1 MAVINFLNTVDFN
14 LNQTT
19 NQVIQ
24 NLAGDPSAAN
34 SEVGGIYYNTTT
46 SELKVCTNGT
56 TPTWVS
62 VADTDNYVDGISFNT
77 GTGVLTLT
85 RTGSLPDLTQDLD
98 GRYVESVTEGAGI
111 TVGGTAAAPTVAVDY
126 LGADNFILEA
136 TDGTALTLASTD
148 KFVISDASDSNVKY
162 VNLSQI
168 STALGGYTDWVLEGD
183 NATTVNVTDGLR
195 VDFRGDTG
203 ITTTVTAGTPN
214 ILSIDLD
221 DTAVTPGSYTYAS
234 ITVDQQGRLTAASS
248 GAAPGTMSDFIVT
261 ADSGTNQTI
270 EDGQTLNIAGNTYIN
285 TVVGATDTVQINHD
299 NTSRSDTT
307 SSDAPGYGGTFE
319 AVTSVTT
326 NATGH
331 VTAIDVSTVTIPA
344 SDDTTYDFSLA
355 AVSGNAT
362 VLTLDASTGDDD
374 TVTFE
379 GTTNEI
385 EITTPATGDAGT
397 VKIGLPNN
405 VTIGGDLIVSGG
417 DITLSGTGR
426 IQGIDTVTAATD
438 AANKQYV
445 DDAIVGGLIYQGGYN
460 AATNTPD
467 LDSSPSASI
476 KKGWTYTVTADG
488 SFFTEQV
495 RVGDVLIAEVDSPTA
510 LSDWTTVQNNIDL
523 ATTTTVG
530 IASFSSDNFAVSA
543 AGQVTI
549 KNNGVILGTETTGDY
564 TATVAESSTNNKLGI
579 DVAGATGEGQAAVVG
594 LDIIGQ
600 TNLTSLAA
608 ADDFIVYDQSTTTN
622 KRVGADVIASYVE
635 SAINK
640 RDAYIVLN
648 SATSGISSTNN
659 TTDEI
664 EWTLDL
670 SVLDSNGVIDIG
682 TNLFATKVE
691 IVNVTDSDFT
701 ISETLYPLIERNSTT
716 GDITI
721 TFIRKRWATDG
732 LPAQGSYA
740 ALISYVGAY

>member
-14 LNQTT
+14 LNQTQ

-24 NLAGDPSAAN
+24 NLAADPSAAN
-34 SEVGGIYYNTTT
+34 SEVGGIYYNTNT
-46 SELKVCTNGT
+46 SELKVCTNAT
-56 TPTWVS
+56 NPTWVS
-62 VADTDNYVDGISFNT
+62 VADTDNYVDGVSFNT

-85 RTGSLPDLTQDLD
+85 RTGILPDLTTDLD

-111 TVGGTAAAPTVAVDY
+111 TVGGTATAPTVAVDY

-148 KFVISDASDSNVKY
+148 KFVISDATDSNVKY

-168 STALGGYTDWVLEGD
+168 SSALGGYTDWVLEGD

-214 ILSIDLD
+214 VLSIDLD

-248 GAAPGTMSDFIVT
+248 GTTPGTMDDFIVT

-270 EDGQTLNIAGNTYIN
+270 SDGETLDIAGGTYIS
-285 TVVGATDTVQINHD
+285 TVVGAVDTVTVNHN
-299 NTSRSDTT
+299 NTSRTDTT
-307 SSDAPGYGGTFE
+307 STDAPGYGGTFE

-344 SDDTTYDFSLA
+344 SDDTTYDLTVPAATTAIRLA
-355 AVSGNAT
+355 GSDAT
-362 VLTLDASTGDDD
+362 NDD
-374 TVTFE
+374 
-379 GTTNEI
+379 
-385 EITTPATGDAGT
+385 
-397 VKIGLPNN
+397 
-405 VTIGGDLIVSGG
+405 VTISGTALEVDVTRISATELRVG
-417 DITLSGTGR
+417 LVDDVTIAGELTVSGTG
-426 IQGIDTVTAATD
+426 QSSFGGQVTIPLTPSASTD
-438 AANKQYV
+438 AASKNYV
-445 DDAIVGGLIYQGGYN
+445 DTTLAGSGALIYQGGYN

-495 RVGDVLIAEVDSPTA
+495 RVGDVLIAEQDAPTA
-510 LSDWTTVQNNIDL
+510 LADWTTVQNNIDL

-543 AGQVTI
+543 AGAVTI
-549 KNNGVILGTETTGDY
+549 KDNGVILGTETTGNY
-564 TATVAESSTNNKLGI
+564 TATVSESAVNNRLGI

-608 ADDFIVYDQSTTTN
+608 ADDFLVYDQSTTTN

-635 SAINK
+635 SAVNK

-670 SVLDSNGVIDIG
+670 SVLDTNGVIDIG

-691 IVNVTDSDFT
+691 IVNVTDADFT

-740 ALISYVGAY
+740 ALVSYVGAY

>member
-14 LNQTT
+14 LNQTQ

-111 TVGGTAAAPTVAVDY
+111 TVGGTATAPTVAVDY

-148 KFVISDASDSNVKY
+148 KFVISDATDSNVKY

-248 GAAPGTMSDFIVT
+248 GTAPGTMDDFIVT

-270 EDGQTLNIAGNTYIN
+270 SDGQTLDIAGGTYIS
-285 TVVGATDTVQINHD
+285 TVVGAVDTVTINHN
-299 NTSRSDTT
+299 NTSRTDTT
-307 SSDAPGYGGTFE
+307 STDAPGYGGTFE

-344 SDDTTYDFSLA
+344 SDDTIYDLTVPAATTAIRLA
-355 AVSGNAT
+355 GSDAT
-362 VLTLDASTGDDD
+362 NDD
-374 TVTFE
+374 
-379 GTTNEI
+379 
-385 EITTPATGDAGT
+385 
-397 VKIGLPNN
+397 
-405 VTIGGDLIVSGG
+405 VTISGTALEVDVTRISATELRVG
-417 DITLSGTGR
+417 LVDDVTIAGELTVSGTG
-426 IQGIDTVTAATD
+426 QSSFGGQVTIPLTPSASTD
-438 AANKQYV
+438 AASKNYV
-445 DDAIVGGLIYQGGYN
+445 DTTLAGSGALIYQGGYN

-467 LDSSPSASI
+467 LDVSPSASI

-495 RVGDVLIAEVDSPTA
+495 RVGDVLIAEQDAPTA
-510 LSDWTTVQNNIDL
+510 LADWTTVQNNIDL

-530 IASFSSDNFAVSA
+530 IASFSSDNFAVSG

-549 KNNGVILGTETTGDY
+549 KDNGVILGTETTGNY
-564 TATVAESSTNNKLGI
+564 TATVSESTVNNRLGI

-608 ADDFIVYDQSTTTN
+608 ADDFLVYDQSTTTN

-635 SAINK
+635 SAVNK

-670 SVLDSNGVIDIG
+670 SVLDTNGVIDIG

-691 IVNVTDSDFT
+691 IVNVTDADFT

-740 ALISYVGAY
+740 ALVSYVGAY

>member
-14 LNQTT
+14 LNQTL

-46 SELKVCTNGT
+46 SELKICTNGT

-111 TVGGTAAAPTVAVDY
+111 TVGGTATAPTVAVDY

-148 KFVISDASDSNVKY
+148 KFVISDATDSNVKY

-214 ILSIDLD
+214 VLSIDLD

-234 ITVDQQGRLTAASS
+234 ITVDQQGRLTAASN
-248 GAAPGTMSDFIVT
+248 GTTPGTMDDFTVT
-261 ADSGTNQTI
+261 ADSGTNQI
-270 EDGQTLNIAGNTYIN
+270 ISDGQTLDIAGGTYIS
-285 TVVGATDTVQINHD
+285 TVVGAPDTVTINHN

-344 SDDTTYDFSLA
+344 SDDTTYDLTVPAATTAIRLA
-355 AVSGNAT
+355 GSDAT
-362 VLTLDASTGDDD
+362 NDD
-374 TVTFE
+374 
-379 GTTNEI
+379 
-385 EITTPATGDAGT
+385 
-397 VKIGLPNN
+397 
-405 VTIGGDLIVSGG
+405 VTISGTALEVDVTRISATELRVG
-417 DITLSGTGR
+417 LVDDVTIAGELTVSGTG
-426 IQGIDTVTAATD
+426 QSSFGGQVTIPLTPSASTD
-438 AANKQYV
+438 AASKNYV
-445 DDAIVGGLIYQGGYN
+445 DTTLAGSGALIYQGGYN

-495 RVGDVLIAEVDSPTA
+495 RVGDVLIAEQDAPTA
-510 LSDWTTVQNNIDL
+510 LGDWTTVQNNIDL

-543 AGQVTI
+543 GGQVTI
-549 KNNGVILGTETTGDY
+549 KTDGVTLGDETTGNY
-564 TATVAESSTNNKLGI
+564 TATVAESSTNNRLGI

-648 SATSGISSTNN
+648 SATSGISTTNN

-670 SVLDSNGVIDIG
+670 SQLDTNGVIDIG

-740 ALISYVGAY
+740 ALVSYVGAY

>member
-14 LNQTT
+14 LNQTL

-46 SELKVCTNGT
+46 SELKICTNGT

-111 TVGGTAAAPTVAVDY
+111 TVGGTATAPTVAVDY

-148 KFVISDASDSNVKY
+148 KFVISDATDSNVKY

-214 ILSIDLD
+214 VLSIDLD

-234 ITVDQQGRLTAASS
+234 ITVDQQGRLTAASN
-248 GAAPGTMSDFIVT
+248 GTTPGTMDDFTVT
-261 ADSGTNQTI
+261 ADSGTNQI
-270 EDGQTLNIAGNTYIN
+270 ISDGQTLDIAGGTYIS
-285 TVVGATDTVQINHD
+285 TVVGAPDTVTINHN

-344 SDDTTYDFSLA
+344 SDDTTYDLTVPAATTAIRLA
-355 AVSGNAT
+355 GSDAT
-362 VLTLDASTGDDD
+362 NDD
-374 TVTFE
+374 
-379 GTTNEI
+379 
-385 EITTPATGDAGT
+385 
-397 VKIGLPNN
+397 
-405 VTIGGDLIVSGG
+405 VTISGTALEVDVTRISATELRVG
-417 DITLSGTGR
+417 LVDDVTIAGELTVSGTG
-426 IQGIDTVTAATD
+426 QSSFGGQVTIPLTPSAITD
-438 AANKQYV
+438 AASKNYV
-445 DDAIVGGLIYQGGYN
+445 DTTLAGSGALIYQGGYN

-495 RVGDVLIAEVDSPTA
+495 RVGDVLIAEQDAPTA
-510 LSDWTTVQNNIDL
+510 LGDWTTVQNNIDL

-543 AGQVTI
+543 GGQVTI
-549 KNNGVILGTETTGDY
+549 KTDGVTLGDETTGNY
-564 TATVAESSTNNKLGI
+564 TATVAESSTNNRLGI

-648 SATSGISSTNN
+648 SATSGISTTNN

-670 SVLDSNGVIDIG
+670 SQLDTNGVIDIG

-740 ALISYVGAY
+740 ALVSYVGAY

>member
-46 SELKVCTNGT
+46 NELKICTNGT

-111 TVGGTAAAPTVAVDY
+111 TVGGTATAPTVAVDY

-234 ITVDQQGRLTAASS
+234 ITVDQQGRLTAASN
-248 GAAPGTMSDFIVT
+248 GTTPGTMDNFTVT

-270 EDGQTLNIAGNTYIN
+270 SDGQTLDIAGGTYIS
-285 TVVGATDTVQINHD
+285 TVVGATDTVTINHN

-307 SSDAPGYGGTFE
+307 SSDTPGYGGTFE

-331 VTAIDVSTVTIPA
+331 VTEIDVSTVTIPA
-344 SDDTTYDFSLA
+344 SDDTTYDLTVPAATTAIRLA
-355 AVSGNAT
+355 GSDAT
-362 VLTLDASTGDDD
+362 NDD
-374 TVTFE
+374 
-379 GTTNEI
+379 
-385 EITTPATGDAGT
+385 
-397 VKIGLPNN
+397 
-405 VTIGGDLIVSGG
+405 VTISGTALEVDVTRISATELRVG
-417 DITLSGTGR
+417 LVDDVTIAGELTVSGTG
-426 IQGIDTVTAATD
+426 QSSFGGQVTIPLTPSASTD
-438 AANKQYV
+438 AASKNYV
-445 DDAIVGGLIYQGGYN
+445 DTTLAGSGALIYQGGYN

-495 RVGDVLIAEVDSPTA
+495 RVGDVLIAEQDAPTA
-510 LSDWTTVQNNIDL
+510 LGDWTTVQNNIDL

-549 KNNGVILGTETTGDY
+549 KNNGVILGTETTGNY
-564 TATVAESSTNNKLGI
+564 TATVSESAVNNRLGI

-594 LDIIGQ
+594 LDIIGR

-608 ADDFIVYDQSTTTN
+608 GDDFLVYDLSTTTN

-670 SVLDSNGVIDIG
+670 SVLDTNGVIDIG

-740 ALISYVGAY
+740 ALVSYVGAY

>member
-14 LNQTT
+14 LNQTQ

-24 NLAGDPSAAN
+24 NLAGDPTAAN

-136 TDGTALTLASTD
+136 ADGTALTLASTD

-261 ADSGTNQTI
+261 ADAGTNQTI
-270 EDGQTLNIAGNTYIN
+270 EDGQTLDIAGGTYIN
-285 TVVGATDTVQINHD
+285 TVVGATDTVTINHD

-344 SDDTTYDFSLA
+344 SDDTTYDLTVPAATTAIRLA
-355 AVSGNAT
+355 GSDAT
-362 VLTLDASTGDDD
+362 NDD
-374 TVTFE
+374 
-379 GTTNEI
+379 
-385 EITTPATGDAGT
+385 
-397 VKIGLPNN
+397 
-405 VTIGGDLIVSGG
+405 VTISGTANEVDVTRISATELRVG
-417 DITLSGTGR
+417 LVDDVTIAGELTVSGTG
-426 IQGIDTVTAATD
+426 QSSFGGQVTIPLTPSASTD
-438 AANKQYV
+438 AASKNYV
-445 DDAIVGGLIYQGGYN
+445 DTTLAGSGALIYQGGYN

-495 RVGDVLIAEVDSPTA
+495 RVGDVLIAEQDAPTA
-510 LSDWTTVQNNIDL
+510 LGDWTTVQNNIDL

-530 IASFSSDNFAVSA
+530 IASFSADNFAVNGS
-543 AGQVTI
+543 GEVTI

-564 TATVAESSTNNKLGI
+564 TATVAESAANALLGI
-579 DVAGATGEGQAAVVG
+579 DVSGATGEGQAAVVG
-594 LDIIGQ
+594 LDITGQ

-622 KRVGADVIASYVE
+622 KKVGADVIASYVE

-740 ALISYVGAY
+740 ALVSYVGAYSA

>member
-14 LNQTT
+14 LNQTQ

-111 TVGGTAAAPTVAVDY
+111 TVGGTATAPTVAVDY

-148 KFVISDASDSNVKY
+148 KFVISDATDSNVKY

-248 GAAPGTMSDFIVT
+248 GTAPGTMDDFIVT

-270 EDGQTLNIAGNTYIN
+270 SDGQTLDIAGGTYIS
-285 TVVGATDTVQINHD
+285 TVVGAVDTVTINHN
-299 NTSRSDTT
+299 NTSRTDTT
-307 SSDAPGYGGTFE
+307 STDAPGYGGTFE

-344 SDDTTYDFSLA
+344 SDDTTYDLTVPAATTAIRLA
-355 AVSGNAT
+355 GSDAT
-362 VLTLDASTGDDD
+362 NDD
-374 TVTFE
+374 
-379 GTTNEI
+379 
-385 EITTPATGDAGT
+385 
-397 VKIGLPNN
+397 
-405 VTIGGDLIVSGG
+405 VTISGTALEVDVTRISATELRVG
-417 DITLSGTGR
+417 LVDDVTIAGELTVSGTG
-426 IQGIDTVTAATD
+426 QSSFGGQVTIPLTPSASTD
-438 AANKQYV
+438 AASKNYV
-445 DDAIVGGLIYQGGYN
+445 DTTLAGSGALIYQGGYN

-467 LDSSPSASI
+467 LDVSPSASI

-495 RVGDVLIAEVDSPTA
+495 RVGDVLIAEQDAPTA
-510 LSDWTTVQNNIDL
+510 LADWTTVQNNIDL

-530 IASFSSDNFAVSA
+530 IASFSSDNFAVSG

-549 KNNGVILGTETTGDY
+549 KDNGVILGTETTGNY
-564 TATVAESSTNNKLGI
+564 TATVSESAVNNRLGI

-608 ADDFIVYDQSTTTN
+608 ADDFLVYDQSTTTN

-635 SAINK
+635 SAVNK

-670 SVLDSNGVIDIG
+670 SVLDTNGVIDIG

-691 IVNVTDSDFT
+691 IVNVTDADFT

-740 ALISYVGAY
+740 ALVSYVGAY

>member
-14 LNQTT
+14 LNQTQ

-24 NLAGDPSAAN
+24 NLAADPSAAN
-34 SEVGGIYYNTTT
+34 SEVGGIYYNTNT

-77 GTGVLTLT
+77 GTGVLTLQ

-111 TVGGTAAAPTVAVDY
+111 TVGGTATAPTVAVDY

-148 KFVISDASDSNVKY
+148 KFVISDATDSNVKY

-214 ILSIDLD
+214 VLSIDLD

-248 GAAPGTMSDFIVT
+248 GTAPGTMDDFVVT

-270 EDGQTLNIAGNTYIN
+270 SDGQTLDIAGGTYIS
-285 TVVGATDTVQINHD
+285 TVVGATDTVTINHN
-299 NTSRSDTT
+299 NTSRTDTT
-307 SSDAPGYGGTFE
+307 STDAPGYGGTFE

-344 SDDTTYDFSLA
+344 SDDTTYDLTVPAATTAIRLA
-355 AVSGNAT
+355 GSDAT
-362 VLTLDASTGDDD
+362 NDD
-374 TVTFE
+374 
-379 GTTNEI
+379 
-385 EITTPATGDAGT
+385 
-397 VKIGLPNN
+397 
-405 VTIGGDLIVSGG
+405 VTISGTALEVDVTRISATELRVG
-417 DITLSGTGR
+417 LVDDVTITGELTVSGTG
-426 IQGIDTVTAATD
+426 QSSFGGQVTIPLTPSASTD
-438 AANKQYV
+438 AASKNYV
-445 DDAIVGGLIYQGGYN
+445 DTTLAGSGALIYQGGYN

-467 LDSSPSASI
+467 LDVSPSASI

-495 RVGDVLIAEVDSPTA
+495 RVGDVLIAEQDAPTA
-510 LSDWTTVQNNIDL
+510 LADWTTVQNNIDL

-530 IASFSSDNFAVSA
+530 IASFSSDNFAVSG

-549 KNNGVILGTETTGDY
+549 KDNGVILGTETTGNY
-564 TATVAESSTNNKLGI
+564 TATVSESAVNNRLGI

-608 ADDFIVYDQSTTTN
+608 ADDFLVYDQSTTTN

-635 SAINK
+635 SAVNK

-670 SVLDSNGVIDIG
+670 SVLDTNGVIDIG

-691 IVNVTDSDFT
+691 IVNVTDADFT

-721 TFIRKRWATDG
+721 TFVRKRWATDG

-740 ALISYVGAY
+740 ALVSYVGAY

>member
-14 LNQTT
+14 LNQTQ

-24 NLAGDPSAAN
+24 NLAADPSAAN
-34 SEVGGIYYNTTT
+34 SEVGGIYYNTNT

-56 TPTWVS
+56 TPIWVS

-77 GTGVLTLT
+77 GTGVLTLQ

-111 TVGGTAAAPTVAVDY
+111 TVGGTATAPTVAVDY

-148 KFVISDASDSNVKY
+148 KFVISDATDSNVKY

-214 ILSIDLD
+214 VLSIDLD

-234 ITVDQQGRLTAASS
+234 ITVDQQGRLTAASN
-248 GAAPGTMSDFIVT
+248 GTTPGTMDNFVVT
-261 ADSGTNQTI
+261 ADSGTNQI
-270 EDGQTLNIAGNTYIN
+270 ISDGQTLDIAGGTYIS
-285 TVVGATDTVQINHD
+285 TVVGATDTVTINHN
-299 NTSRSDTT
+299 NTSRTDTT
-307 SSDAPGYGGTFE
+307 STDAPGYGGTFE

-344 SDDTTYDFSLA
+344 SDDTTYDLTVPA
-355 AVSGNAT
+355 ATTAIRLVGSDAT
-362 VLTLDASTGDDD
+362 NDD
-374 TVTFE
+374 
-379 GTTNEI
+379 
-385 EITTPATGDAGT
+385 
-397 VKIGLPNN
+397 
-405 VTIGGDLIVSGG
+405 VTISGTALEVDVTRISATELRVG
-417 DITLSGTGR
+417 LVDDVTITGELTVSGTG
-426 IQGIDTVTAATD
+426 QSSFGGQVTIPLTPSASTD
-438 AANKQYV
+438 AASKNYV
-445 DDAIVGGLIYQGGYN
+445 DTTLAGSGALIYQGGYN

-467 LDSSPSASI
+467 LDVSPSASI

-495 RVGDVLIAEVDSPTA
+495 RVGDVLIAEQDAPTA
-510 LSDWTTVQNNIDL
+510 LADWTTVQNNIDL

-530 IASFSSDNFAVSA
+530 IASFSSDNFAVSG

-549 KNNGVILGTETTGDY
+549 KDNGVILGTETTGNY
-564 TATVAESSTNNKLGI
+564 TATVSESAVNNRLGI

-608 ADDFIVYDQSTTTN
+608 ADDFLVYDQSTTTN

-635 SAINK
+635 SAVNK

-670 SVLDSNGVIDIG
+670 SVLDTNGVIDIG

-691 IVNVTDSDFT
+691 IVNVTDADFT

-721 TFIRKRWATDG
+721 TFVRKRWATDG

-740 ALISYVGAY
+740 ALVSYVGAY

>member
-14 LNQTT
+14 LNQTQ

-24 NLAGDPSAAN
+24 NLAADPSAAN
-34 SEVGGIYYNTTT
+34 SEVGGIYYNTNT

-56 TPTWVS
+56 TPIWVS

-85 RTGSLPDLTQDLD
+85 RTGILPDLTQDLD

-111 TVGGTAAAPTVAVDY
+111 TVGGTATAPTVAVDY

-148 KFVISDASDSNVKY
+148 KFVISDATDSNVKY

-248 GAAPGTMSDFIVT
+248 GTAPGTMDDFVVT

-270 EDGQTLNIAGNTYIN
+270 SDGQTLDIAGGTYIS
-285 TVVGATDTVQINHD
+285 TVVGAVDTVTINHN
-299 NTSRSDTT
+299 NTSRTDTT

-344 SDDTTYDFSLA
+344 SDDTTYDLTVPAATTAIRLA
-355 AVSGNAT
+355 GSDAT
-362 VLTLDASTGDDD
+362 NDD
-374 TVTFE
+374 
-379 GTTNEI
+379 
-385 EITTPATGDAGT
+385 
-397 VKIGLPNN
+397 
-405 VTIGGDLIVSGG
+405 VTISGTALEVDVTRISATELRVG
-417 DITLSGTGR
+417 LVDDVTIAGELTVSGTG
-426 IQGIDTVTAATD
+426 QSSFGGQVTIPLTPSASTD
-438 AANKQYV
+438 AASKNYV
-445 DDAIVGGLIYQGGYN
+445 DTTLAGSGALIYQGGYN

-467 LDSSPSASI
+467 LDVSPSASI

-495 RVGDVLIAEVDSPTA
+495 RVGDVLIAEQDAPTA
-510 LSDWTTVQNNIDL
+510 LADWTTVQNNIDL

-530 IASFSSDNFAVSA
+530 IASFSSDNFAVSG

-549 KNNGVILGTETTGDY
+549 KDNGVILGTETTGNY
-564 TATVAESSTNNKLGI
+564 TATVSESAVNNRLGI

-608 ADDFIVYDQSTTTN
+608 ADDFLVYDQSTTTN

-635 SAINK
+635 SAVNK

-670 SVLDSNGVIDIG
+670 SVLDTNGVIDIG

-691 IVNVTDSDFT
+691 IVNVTDADFT

-721 TFIRKRWATDG
+721 TFVRKRWATDG

-740 ALISYVGAY
+740 ALVSYVGAY

>member
-14 LNQTT
+14 LNQTQ

-24 NLAGDPSAAN
+24 NLAADPSAAN
-34 SEVGGIYYNTTT
+34 SEVGGIYYNTNT

-77 GTGVLTLT
+77 GTGVLTLQ

-111 TVGGTAAAPTVAVDY
+111 TVGGTATAPTVAVDY

-148 KFVISDASDSNVKY
+148 KFVISDATDSNVKY

-248 GAAPGTMSDFIVT
+248 GTAPGTMDDFVVT

-270 EDGQTLNIAGNTYIN
+270 SDGQTLDIAGGTYMN
-285 TVVGATDTVQINHD
+285 TVVGAPDTVTVNHN
-299 NTSRSDTT
+299 NTSRTDTT
-307 SSDAPGYGGTFE
+307 STDAPGYGGTFE

-344 SDDTTYDFSLA
+344 SDDTTYDLTVPAATTAIRLA
-355 AVSGNAT
+355 GSDAT
-362 VLTLDASTGDDD
+362 NDD
-374 TVTFE
+374 
-379 GTTNEI
+379 
-385 EITTPATGDAGT
+385 
-397 VKIGLPNN
+397 
-405 VTIGGDLIVSGG
+405 VTISGTALEVDVTRISATELRVG
-417 DITLSGTGR
+417 LVDDVTITGELTVSGTG
-426 IQGIDTVTAATD
+426 QSSFGGQVTIPLTPSASTD
-438 AANKQYV
+438 AASKNYV
-445 DDAIVGGLIYQGGYN
+445 DTTLAGSGALIYQGGYN

-467 LDSSPSASI
+467 LDVSPSASI

-495 RVGDVLIAEVDSPTA
+495 RVGDVLIAEQDAPTA
-510 LSDWTTVQNNIDL
+510 LADWTTVQNNIDL

-530 IASFSSDNFAVSA
+530 IASFSSDNFAVSG

-549 KNNGVILGTETTGDY
+549 KDNGVILGTETTGNY
-564 TATVAESSTNNKLGI
+564 TATVSESAVNNRLGI

-608 ADDFIVYDQSTTTN
+608 ADDFLVYDQSTTTN

-635 SAINK
+635 SAVNK

-670 SVLDSNGVIDIG
+670 SVLDTNGVIDIG

-691 IVNVTDSDFT
+691 IVNVTDADFT

-721 TFIRKRWATDG
+721 TFVRKRWATDG

-740 ALISYVGAY
+740 ALVSYVGAY

>member
-14 LNQTT
+14 LNQTQ

-111 TVGGTAAAPTVAVDY
+111 TVGGTAIDPTVAVDY

-148 KFVISDASDSNVKY
+148 KFVISDATDSNVKY

-248 GAAPGTMSDFIVT
+248 GTAPGTMDDFIVT

-270 EDGQTLNIAGNTYIN
+270 SDGQTLDIAGGTYIS
-285 TVVGATDTVQINHD
+285 TVVGAVDTVTINHN
-299 NTSRSDTT
+299 NTSRTDTT

-344 SDDTTYDFSLA
+344 SDDTTYDLTVPAATTAIRLA
-355 AVSGNAT
+355 GSDAT
-362 VLTLDASTGDDD
+362 NDD
-374 TVTFE
+374 
-379 GTTNEI
+379 
-385 EITTPATGDAGT
+385 
-397 VKIGLPNN
+397 
-405 VTIGGDLIVSGG
+405 VTISGTALEVDVTRISATELRVG
-417 DITLSGTGR
+417 LVDDVTIAGELTVSGTG
-426 IQGIDTVTAATD
+426 QSSFGGQVTIPLTPSASTD
-438 AANKQYV
+438 AASKNYV
-445 DDAIVGGLIYQGGYN
+445 DTTLAGSGALIYQGGYN

-467 LDSSPSASI
+467 LDVSPSASI

-495 RVGDVLIAEVDSPTA
+495 RVGDVLIAEQDAPTA
-510 LSDWTTVQNNIDL
+510 LADWTTVQNNIDL

-543 AGQVTI
+543 AGAVTI
-549 KNNGVILGTETTGDY
+549 KDNGVILGTETTGNY
-564 TATVAESSTNNKLGI
+564 TATVSESAVNNRLGI

-608 ADDFIVYDQSTTTN
+608 ADDFLVYDQSTTTN

-635 SAINK
+635 SAVNK

-670 SVLDSNGVIDIG
+670 SVLDTNGVIDIG

-691 IVNVTDSDFT
+691 IVNVTDADFT

-740 ALISYVGAY
+740 ALVSYVGAY